1 MKNTKRRSR
10 AATYTQSVS
19 QSPSSSFLSYRRQ
32 KLQNIITYLSKKKK
46 TPSLYTK
53 VTKFKKSESSFSLI
67 SFPF

>member
-19 QSPSSSFLSYRRQ
+19 QSESVVFIFKLSTTKVTKYN
-32 KLQNIITYLSKKKK
+32 NIFVKKK

-53 VTKFKKSESSFSLI
+53 VTKFKKSESSFSL
-67 SFPF
+67 